1 MYLWNSQKF
10 LTAVAKPAYK
20 FLYLILYVNV
30 IFQNFP
36 VLLLCTEVPPGINV
50 VVFGLGVNAR
60 KFLRNT

>member
-1 MYLWNSQKF
+1 MYLWNSPKF

-50 VVFGLGVNAR
+50 VVFGLGVNA
-60 KFLRNT
+60 KNCFHNP